1 MTRKDY
7 QLIAEVLRKTA
18 GTSTDEAREPWPVSL
33 DALALSFAQELKKDN
48 PNFKP
53 ALFLKAC
60 GI

>member
-7 QLIAEVLRKTA
+7 KLIAEILKKSA
-18 GTSTDEAREPWPVSL
+18 PFGPHFSMQ
-33 DALALSFAQELKKDN
+33 ALAVSFAQELKKDN

-60 GI
+60 GIVEA

>member
-7 QLIAEVLRKTA
+7 QMIAEVLKKTA
-18 GTSTDEAREPWPVSL
+18 ICSETGAVWPVSL